1 MKSILK
7 QVVPAANGENVWM
20 VINIVYRQK
29 KGTYTMKVIILFV
42 ALLIANTSCR

>member
-1 MKSILK
+1 MKK

-29 KGTYTMKVIILFV
+29 RNLYNESYHSICCFTNCKYIMSVKCL
-42 ALLIANTSCR
+42 